1 MILADNQVKRGHPGE
16 RVLSV
21 DITSIRIWHYE
32 DHYLSVGVRSCLQQ
46 QLHHFEVVLLGGDKQ
61 RCELVSVLCV
71 RVAEE
76 GLLGHDNVLQC
87 VD

>member
-1 MILADNQVKRGHPGE
+1 MVLADDQVKWGHPRE

-21 DITSIRIWHYE
+21 GIRP
-32 DHYLSVGVRSCLQQ
+32 GLQKKV
-46 QLHHFEVVLLGGDKQ
+46 HHFEVVLLGGDKQ

-71 RVAEE
+71 RVTEE
-76 GLLGHDNVLQC
+76 GLLGHNNVLQC